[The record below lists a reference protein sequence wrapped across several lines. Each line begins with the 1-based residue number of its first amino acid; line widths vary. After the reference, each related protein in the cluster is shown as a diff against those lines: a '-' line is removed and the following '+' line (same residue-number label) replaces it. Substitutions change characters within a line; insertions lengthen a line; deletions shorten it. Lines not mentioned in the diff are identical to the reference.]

1 MTEVPILYVVFNRP
15 EHTQQSFASIRV
27 AAPKKL
33 YIAADGPRDHKPEDA
48 IKTAQVREIVSQ
60 VDWDCE
66 VKTLFRKQNVGA
78 GRGVSEAISWMFE
91 TEEMGVILE
100 DDCVPVDSFFRFC
113 SELLERFRNDSRVMH
128 IAGTN
133 HHPGYRRDP
142 DYSYYFSYYGHMWG
156 WATWKRAWEHYDIE
170 LTHHREIIEKG
181 LLYDVFANPLATKYF
196 VKKVN
201 DALAAKVDA
210 WDYQWDFIRMMNS
223 GMTIV
228 PHKNLV
234 RNIGFGE
241 EATHT
246 FSANEARAKNEA
258 QDISFPLKHP
268 AYVIRDAKADNHHF
282 RSLMQRTVQRKVY
295 GYLGINGYDAR
306 G

>member
-1 MTEVPILYVVFNRP
+1 MNVPILYVIFNRP
-15 EHTQQSFASIRV
+15 DHTRQSFEAIR
-27 AAPKKL
+27 AAKPARL
-33 YIAADGPRDHKPEDA
+33 YIAADGPRDHKPED
-48 IKTAQVREIVSQ
+48 KDRVGKVREIVSQ

-66 VKTLFRKQNVGA
+66 LKTLFRDENVGA

-91 TEEMGVILE
+91 TEEMGIILE
-100 DDCVPVDSFFRFC
+100 DDCVPTDSFFRFC
-113 SELLERFRNDSRVMH
+113 KDLLQRYAHDTRVMH

-133 HHPGYRRDP
+133 HHPEFRRDP

-156 WATWKRAWEHYDIE
+156 WATWKRAWAHYDIK

-181 LLYDVFANPLATKYF
+181 LLYDVFGNQLATKYF
-196 VKKVN
+196 VKKVR

-210 WDYQWDFIRMMNS
+210 WDYQWDFIRMMQS

-228 PHKNLV
+228 PHTNLV
-234 RNIGFGE
+234 KNIGFGE

-258 QDISFPLKHP
+258 HDIQFPLKHP
-268 AYVIRDAKADNHHF
+268 PYVIRDAKADNHHF
-282 RSLMQRTVQRKVY
+282 KSLMQRTVQRKVY